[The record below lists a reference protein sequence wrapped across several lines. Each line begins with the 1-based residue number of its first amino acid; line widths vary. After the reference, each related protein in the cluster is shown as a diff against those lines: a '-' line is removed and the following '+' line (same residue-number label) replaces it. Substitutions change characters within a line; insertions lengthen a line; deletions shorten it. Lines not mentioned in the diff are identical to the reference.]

1 MLKRYKFMIFILV
14 VGLIA
19 TTSYFYLTKDQR
31 AYDEILTSHIRLV
44 VTRENQ
50 TSFGTSVIFDE
61 DIQYYYA
68 ITNHH
73 VVDQATKIDGVD
85 FENNIYQMDVI
96 NSNSY
101 YDLAVLKFEKDI
113 DLKVLKISEVYHLN
127 DEIKAVGYPR
137 SIFTISSGSIDMI
150 DVVDFDMTIQVI
162 HHSASIDHGS
172 SGGALLNN
180 KNEIIG
186 INFAANLDSQI
197 SYAIPGVKVNQ
208 YLSSIDYKD

>member
-1 MLKRYKFMIFILV
+1 MLKRYKFMILILV

-19 TTSYFYLTKDQR
+19 TTSYFYFTKDQKT
-31 AYDEILTSHIRLV
+31 YNQILTSHLRLV

-61 DIQYYYA
+61 DSDFYYA

-85 FENNIYQMDVI
+85 FENNIYQMDII

-101 YDLAVLKFEKDI
+101 YDLAILKFEKDI
-113 DLKVLKISEVYHLN
+113 DLKVLKISEVYHL
-127 DEIKAVGYPR
+127 DDDIKAVGYPK
-137 SIFTISSGSIDMI
+137 SIFTISNGSIDMI
-150 DVVDFDMTIQVI
+150 DVVDFDITIQVI

-172 SGGALLNN
+172 SGGALLNT

-186 INFAANLDSQI
+186 INFAANPETQT
-197 SYAIPGVKVNQ
+197 SYAIPGIKLSQ
-208 YLSSIDYKD
+208 YLSSINYKD